1 MRRYKAREKV
11 DEGIYFNLRRLAFK
25 SLEERGRL
33 PGNEG
38 DVYFRLPL
46 LLVLPVGLLVSLAF
60 LIFLPLVGFA
70 MLAMVVIE
78 KAGNG
83 LRAAARAAHLIRHP
97 TPELARRAR

>member
-46 LLVLPVGLLVSLAF
+46 LLVLPVGLLVSVAF

-70 MLAMVVIE
+70 MLAMIVIE
-78 KAGNG
+78 KTGNG
-83 LRAAARAAHLIRHP
+83 LRALARAKHLTRNPAHQLG
-97 TPELARRAR
+97 RRAR